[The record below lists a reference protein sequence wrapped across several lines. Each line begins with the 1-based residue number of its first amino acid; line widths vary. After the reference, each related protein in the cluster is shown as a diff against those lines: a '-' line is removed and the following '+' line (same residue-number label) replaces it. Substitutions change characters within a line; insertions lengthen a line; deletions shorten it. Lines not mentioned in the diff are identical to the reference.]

1 MYIFALNLQNVCFNV
16 NFERDFFKTSH
27 FCDFIHYS
35 DKTICSKYFTAVCV
49 RLFLET
55 PEKKKEITQFSHKFE
70 VTGMV
75 DEKVNIFVD
84 KEW

>member
-1 MYIFALNLQNVCFNV
+1 M
-16 NFERDFFKTSH
+16 
-27 FCDFIHYS
+27 
-35 DKTICSKYFTAVCV
+35 

-75 DEKVNIFVD
+75 DEKVVIFVD